1 MDLSPSLQSALR
13 FPVSVE
19 LSLLTGTAS
28 GAFIHALMSGP
39 EPNDANG
46 LDPAPDPAKIALVQ
60 QLFVQNLVPLRGMLA
75 ALVRDRDRVDDLVQE
90 TFLTVTAK
98 AAVFREGSSF
108 RGWCFTIARYKVLE
122 SFRARPSGE
131 ALSPEVLEALTA
143 VEPAM
148 PPNEARMEHL
158 AGCMEKLAPQARRAI
173 ELRYQQSHTP
183 PEIAHV
189 MGWTTGAVKVALSR
203 ARIVLRECVER
214 QLAQESF

>member
-1 MDLSPSLQSALR
+1 
-13 FPVSVE
+13 
-19 LSLLTGTAS
+19 
-28 GAFIHALMSGP
+28 MSGP
-39 EPNDANG
+39 EPNDSLGADQNH
-46 LDPAPDPAKIALVQ
+46 DPAPELATDAAKIALVQ

-75 ALVRDRDRVDDLVQE
+75 ALVRDRHRVDDLVQE

-98 AAVFREGSSF
+98 AAVFREGTSF

-143 VEPAM
+143 VEPVL
-148 PPNEARMEHL
+148 PPNEERMQHL
-158 AGCMEKLAPQARRAI
+158 TICMEKLAPQARRAI

-214 QLAQESF
+214 QLAHEAF